1 MTDDKVGQVQSELS
15 VGGTKRDVENTPK
28 CARSNCIL
36 ARRSSLVKDTAAK
49 TSLRVNSAM
58 QTGQVPK
65 FLALKCQVLQA
76 LNTEQGPTNPTRVS
90 TTGLPTTKVVRSSV

>member
-1 MTDDKVGQVQSELS
+1 MIKYLLLRLPSE
-15 VGGTKRDVENTPK
+15 R
-28 CARSNCIL
+28 A
-36 ARRSSLVKDTAAK
+36 VKDIAAK

-76 LNTEQGPTNPTRVS
+76 LNTEQGPTGMFFSIFGGFGSGMEKKHLVGGS
-90 TTGLPTTKVVRSSV
+90 FK